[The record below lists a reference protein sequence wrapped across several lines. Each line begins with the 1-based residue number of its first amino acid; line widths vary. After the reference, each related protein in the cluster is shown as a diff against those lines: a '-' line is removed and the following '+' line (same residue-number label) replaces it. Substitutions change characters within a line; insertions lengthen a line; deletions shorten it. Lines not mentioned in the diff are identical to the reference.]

1 MGVWLPSKEVIPT
14 LPIPIFIF
22 LTMSKHFRPWN
33 PEQSFLFPPS
43 PRDWLPENHLVYF
56 LLDVL
61 PQMNLQ
67 PLLQPYQSEER
78 GQPPYHPI
86 MLTTLLLYG
95 YATGTFSSRRLMG
108 RCETDAAFRVIVVDD
123 IPDFRTI
130 SDFRKRHLT
139 ALEELFVDV
148 LKLCAKAGLVKV
160 GRIALDGSKVKANAS
175 RHKAMSYDYMLKEEK
190 RLQHEVKALLAQ
202 AEQADQAEDQTHG
215 QHGRG
220 EELPEELARRQSRLQ
235 KIREAKAALE
245 AEAREQARAAEAE
258 RQREGKPPSAHDP
271 EQAQPEPKA
280 QYNFTDPE
288 SQIMKVS
295 NKGWDQCLNA
305 QVAVNEHQIIVAADV
320 TDETNDKKQVRPMI
334 EQTQQNATAAG
345 VPDKIKEMVADAGFY
360 SEANVEYLEGVEID
374 PYIATERLKHHE
386 QMRAAPRGRCPKGLT
401 AKQRMARKLRT
412 KKGRERYARRKA
424 MVEPVFG
431 QIKHGRGFRQ
441 FLLRGRKKMR
451 AEWRLVS
458 LTHNLL
464 KLWRYEQSKKQPK
477 QNG

>member
-1 MGVWLPSKEVIPT
+1 
-14 LPIPIFIF
+14 
-22 LTMSKHFRPWN
+22 MSKQFRPWN
-33 PEQSFLFPPS
+33 PDQPFLFPPA

-56 LLDVL
+56 LLDAV

-67 PLLQPYQSEER
+67 PILHPYQAEER
-78 GQPPYHPI
+78 GQPPYHPT
-86 MLTTLLLYG
+86 MLVTLLLYG
-95 YATGTFSSRRLMG
+95 YATGTFSSRRLMA
-108 RCETDAAFRVIVVDD
+108 RCETDVAFRVIVGED

-130 SDFRKRHLT
+130 SDFRKRHLA
-139 ALEELFVDV
+139 ALEGLFVDV

-175 RHKAMSYDYMLKEEK
+175 RHKAMSYDYLRKEEQ
-190 RLQHEVKALLAQ
+190 RLQQEIKALLAQ
-202 AEQADQAEDQTHG
+202 AEETDQAENKSYGPDR
-215 QHGRG
+215 RG
-220 EELPEELARRQSRLQ
+220 DELPAELTRRQNRLEKIQ
-235 KIREAKAALE
+235 KAKASLE

-258 RQREGKPPSAHDP
+258 RQREGKPPSGNDP
-271 EQAQPEPKA
+271 EQAKPEPKA

-295 NKGWDQCLNA
+295 NKGWDQCINA
-305 QVAVNEHQIIVAADV
+305 EVAVNEHQIIVAADV
-320 TDETNDKKQVRPMI
+320 TEETNDKKQIKPMV
-334 EQTQQNATAAG
+334 EQMKRNLAAVG
-345 VPDKIKEMVADAGFY
+345 VTEKVKEMVADSGFY
-360 SEANVEYLEGVEID
+360 SEANVEYLVEEEID

-386 QMRAAPRGRCPKGLT
+386 QIAAPRGRCPKSLT

-412 KKGRERYARRKA
+412 RRGRERYARRKA

-441 FLLRGRKKMR
+441 LLLRGQKKMR

-464 KLWRYEQSKKQPK
+464 KLWRQERSKKRQ
-477 QNG
+477 G

>member
-1 MGVWLPSKEVIPT
+1 
-14 LPIPIFIF
+14 
-22 LTMSKHFRPWN
+22 MSKQFRPWN
-33 PEQSFLFPPS
+33 PDQSFLFPPS

-56 LLDVL
+56 LLDVV

-67 PLLQPYQSEER
+67 PILQPYQAEER
-78 GQPPYHPI
+78 GQPPYHPT

-95 YATGTFSSRRLMG
+95 YATGTFSSRRLMS
-108 RCETDAAFRVIVVDD
+108 RCETDAAFRVVVGDD

-139 ALEELFVDV
+139 ALEGLFVEV
-148 LKLCAKAGLVKV
+148 LKLCAKAGLAKV

-175 RHKAMSYDYMLKEEK
+175 RHKAMSYDYMLQEEQRLKEEI
-190 RLQHEVKALLAQ
+190 QGLLAQ
-202 AEQADQAEDQTHG
+202 AEAADQTEDHTFG
-215 QHGRG
+215 RDRRG
-220 EELPEELARRQSRLQ
+220 EELPEELARRESRLSRIQ
-235 KIREAKAALE
+235 EAKAALE
-245 AEAREQARAAEAE
+245 ADARQQARAAEAE
-258 RQREGKPPSAHDP
+258 RQQQGKPPSGNDP
-271 EQAQPEPKA
+271 EQAKPEPKA

-288 SQIMKVS
+288 SKIMKVS

-305 QVAVNEHQIIVAADV
+305 QVAVNEHQIILAADV
-320 TDETNDKKQVRPMI
+320 TDETNDKKQVKPMI
-334 EQTQQNATAAG
+334 EQTQANAAAAG
-345 VPDKIKEMVADAGFY
+345 VAEKVKEMVADSGFY
-360 SEANVEYLEGVEID
+360 SEANVEYLKEEDID

-386 QMRAAPRGRCPKGLT
+386 KIATAPRGRCPQGMT

-412 KKGRERYARRKA
+412 KKGRERYARRKG

-431 QIKHGRGFRQ
+431 QVKQARGFRQ

-464 KLWRYEQSKKQPK
+464 KLWRHEQSKEQPSQK
-477 QNG
+477 R

>member
-1 MGVWLPSKEVIPT
+1 
-14 LPIPIFIF
+14 
-22 LTMSKHFRPWN
+22 MSKPFRPWN
-33 PEQSFLFPPS
+33 PDQMFLFPPA

-56 LLDVL
+56 LLDVV

-67 PLLQPYQSEER
+67 PILAPYQATDR
-78 GQPPYHPI
+78 GQPPYHPA
-86 MLTTLLLYG
+86 MLVTVLLYG
-95 YATGTFSSRRLMG
+95 YATGVFSSRRLMA
-108 RCETDAAFRVIVVDD
+108 RCETDAAFRVIVADD

-139 ALEELFVDV
+139 ALEGLFVEV

-190 RLQHEVKALLAQ
+190 RLKQEIKALLAQ
-202 AEQADQAEDQTHG
+202 AEAADQVDDQTYG
-215 QHGRG
+215 PDRRG
-220 EELPEELARRQSRLQ
+220 EELPEELARRQSRLH

-245 AEAREQARAAEAE
+245 AEARDQARAAAAE
-258 RQREGKPPSAHDP
+258 RQQAGQPPLGPDP
-271 EQAQPEPKA
+271 EQAKPEPKA
-280 QYNFTDPE
+280 QYNFTDSE

-295 NKGWDQCLNA
+295 NKGWDQCMNA
-305 QVAVNEHQIIVAADV
+305 QVVVNEHQIIVAADV
-320 TDETNDKKQVRPMI
+320 TDATNDKQQLQPMI
-334 EQTQQNATAAG
+334 EQTQQNVSAAG
-345 VPDKIKEMVADAGFY
+345 VQEKVKEAVADSGFY
-360 SEANVEYLEGVEID
+360 SEANVAYLEGQAID

-386 QMRAAPRGRCPKGLT
+386 QIAAPRGRYPQGLT

-412 KKGRERYARRKA
+412 KRGRERYARRKA

-431 QIKHGRGFRQ
+431 QVKQGRGFRQ
-441 FLLRGRKKMR
+441 FHLRGRKKMR

-464 KLWRYEQSKKQPK
+464 KLWRHEQGQGQ
-477 QNG
+477 QN

>member
-1 MGVWLPSKEVIPT
+1 
-14 LPIPIFIF
+14 
-22 LTMSKHFRPWN
+22 MSKQFRPWN
-33 PEQSFLFPPS
+33 PDQSFLFPPS

-56 LLDVL
+56 LLDVI

-67 PLLQPYQSEER
+67 PILQPYQAEER
-78 GQPPYHPI
+78 GQPPYHPT
-86 MLTTLLLYG
+86 MLVTLLLYG
-95 YATGTFSSRRLMG
+95 YATGTFSSRRLMT
-108 RCETDAAFRVIVVDD
+108 RCETDAAFRVIVGED

-139 ALEELFVDV
+139 ALEGLFVDV

-175 RHKAMSYDYMLKEEK
+175 RHKAMSYDYMLKEEQ
-190 RLQHEVKALLAQ
+190 RLKQEIKSLLTQ
-202 AEQADQAEDQTHG
+202 AETADQAEDKTYG
-215 QHGRG
+215 SDRRG
-220 EELPEELARRQSRLQ
+220 DGVPAELGRRQSRLK

-245 AEAREQARAAEAE
+245 AEAREHARAMEAE
-258 RQREGKPPSAHDP
+258 RQQEGKPPSGKDP
-271 EQAQPEPKA
+271 EQAKPEPKA

-295 NKGWDQCLNA
+295 NKGWDQCGNA

-320 TDETNDKKQVRPMI
+320 TDETNDKKQVKPMV
-334 EQTQQNATAAG
+334 EQLQQNLAAAG
-345 VPDKIKEMVADAGFY
+345 VTEKVKEMVADSGFY
-360 SEANVEYLEGVEID
+360 SEANVTYLEGEEID

-386 QMRAAPRGRCPKGLT
+386 EIPDAPRGRCPQEMT

-412 KKGRERYARRKA
+412 KRGRERYARRKG

-431 QIKHGRGFRQ
+431 QVKHGRGFRQ
-441 FLLRGRKKMR
+441 FSLRGLKKMR
-451 AEWRLVS
+451 SEWRLVG

-464 KLWRYEQSKKQPK
+464 KLWRHEQSKEQPERD
-477 QNG
+477 G

>member
-1 MGVWLPSKEVIPT
+1 
-14 LPIPIFIF
+14 
-22 LTMSKHFRPWN
+22 MSKQFRPWN
-33 PEQSFLFPPS
+33 PDQSFLFPPS

-56 LLDVL
+56 LLDVI

-67 PLLQPYQSEER
+67 PILQPYQAEER
-78 GQPPYHPI
+78 GQPPFHPV
-86 MLTTLLLYG
+86 MLVTLLLYG
-95 YATGTFSSRRLMG
+95 YATGVFSSRRLMA
-108 RCETDAAFRVIVVDD
+108 RCETDAAFRVIVGGD

-139 ALEELFVDV
+139 ALEGLFVEV
-148 LKLCAKAGLVKV
+148 LKLCAKAGLVQV

-175 RHKAMSYDYMLKEEK
+175 RHKAMSYDYMLKEEQ
-190 RLQHEVKALLAQ
+190 RLKKEIKSLLTQ
-202 AEQADQAEDQTHG
+202 AEQADQAEEQTY
-215 QHGRG
+215 GRDRRG
-220 EELPEELARRQSRLQ
+220 DELPEELARRQARLK
-235 KIREAKAALE
+235 KIREAKVALE
-245 AEAREQARAAEAE
+245 TEAREQARAVAAA
-258 RQREGKPPSAHDP
+258 QQQAGKPPSGNDP
-271 EQAQPEPKA
+271 EQAKPDPKA

-305 QVAVNEHQIIVAADV
+305 EVVVNEQQIIVAADV
-320 TDETNDKKQVRPMI
+320 TEETNDKQQVQPMI
-334 EQTQQNATAAG
+334 EETQQNLVAAG
-345 VPDKIKEMVADAGFY
+345 VTEKVKEAVADAGFY
-360 SEANVEYLEGVEID
+360 SEANVHYLEKQSID

-386 QMRAAPRGRCPKGLT
+386 KMTAAPRGRCPKRLT

-412 KKGRERYARRKA
+412 KRGRERYARRKA

-431 QIKHGRGFRQ
+431 QIKQGRGFRQ

-464 KLWRYEQSKKQPK
+464 KLWRYEQSME
-477 QNG
+477 N